1 MRRMAVWAPWRQALR
16 LPRGAPPFDLTRKPL
31 LLRGKARLV
40 VLGNFACPLPHSFW
54 PLSFWPPS
62 FPGQTKRGAGEIVR
76 VMVGVVM
83 ADVVM
88 ADVAVAWRAAASA
101 STGAMRAM
109 APRKAHFSPGG
120 EAARAWAAQAR
131 DRRVSDCRSA
141 QRSAAMVSS
150 VLMPP
155 NMGAAQGVVD
165 NKKAKMS

>member
-1 MRRMAVWAPWRQALR
+1 
-16 LPRGAPPFDLTRKPL
+16 
-31 LLRGKARLV
+31 
-40 VLGNFACPLPHSFW
+40 
-54 PLSFWPPS
+54 
-62 FPGQTKRGAGEIVR
+62 
-76 VMVGVVM
+76 MVGVV
-83 ADVVM
+83 V
-88 ADVAVAWRAAASA
+88 ADVAMAWRAAASA